1 MKEAAFPSL
10 PMCFCAALWEREGSG
25 RSRFLFSSLAPPPSL
40 PTFLPSSLPS
50 SFSSFLSTKFY
61 WALLA
66 SGTVLSPGEIV
77 VNKTDK
83 VPASC
88 NLRDVRKQIIKK
100 YANKQTTYIHNT
112 RVCTQRPDSL

>member
-100 YANKQTTYIHNT
+100 YTNKQTTYIHNT